1 MVLQRLFIDSL
12 LLTFHKLFHR
22 FAVQSLSIA
31 SRRSRLG
38 QGRGWLSR
46 PLARWPG
53 VATGL
58 LGREEEGMAAGREG
72 SLRVRDEQDIAG
84 DWESGARRGQEEQ
97 GPARKDLSLWGREW
111 LM

>member
-1 MVLQRLFIDSL
+1 MHLGM
-12 LLTFHKLFHR
+12 FHADADIR
-22 FAVQSLSIA
+22 CAVTLNGFQEQQA
-31 SRRSRLG
+31 G
-38 QGRGWLSR
+38 AGRGWLSR
-46 PLARWPG
+46 PRARWSG

-58 LGREEEGMAAGREG
+58 QGREEEGMAAGREG

-111 LM
+111 LMSWY